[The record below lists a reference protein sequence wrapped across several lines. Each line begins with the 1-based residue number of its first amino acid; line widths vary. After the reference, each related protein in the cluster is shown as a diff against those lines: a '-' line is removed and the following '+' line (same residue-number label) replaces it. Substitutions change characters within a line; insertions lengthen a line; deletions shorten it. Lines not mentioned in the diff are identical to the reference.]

1 MRNGTDR
8 DIALQIVADMETI
21 SEKIA
26 AINNNLYHVVILTQP
41 TDQEAE
47 VSTSVTFSIVAAN
60 VVSYQWQARYISQDV
75 WNDAS
80 GASAQTDTWTF
91 TSTALAFTRVVR
103 CKMVGKDGEIVYS
116 NVCTLTEIEAGG

>member
-21 SEKIA
+21 SEKVA

-41 TDQEAE
+41 TDQEAV
-47 VSTSVTFSIVAAN
+47 VSTSVTFTIAAAN
-60 VVSYQWQARYISQDV
+60 VVSYQWQARYLGQDV

-80 GASAQTDTWTF
+80 GDSAKTDTWTF
-91 TSTALAFTRVVR
+91 IATSLAFTRVVR

-116 NVCTLTEIEAGG
+116 NVCSLTEIQAGG